1 MPNQLVVEEID
12 EHEAYFQ
19 IIGSRFPHIE
29 ERLRLMW
36 GTPEVAPYLQNL
48 TISNRSDRQ
57 GFPPEVFRALNAL
70 LHMQMGAGKGDVWGG
85 VSKRKGHG

>member
-36 GTPEVAPYLQNL
+36 GTPEVATYLQDL
-48 TISNRSDRQ
+48 TISNRGDARGVQGSERTDPHADRRRQ
-57 GFPPEVFRALNAL
+57 GRCL
-70 LHMQMGAGKGDVWGG
+70 G
-85 VSKRKGHG
+85 

>member
-36 GTPEVAPYLQNL
+36 GVARSGGRCFAR
-48 TISNRSDRQ
+48 SNQGRDRQ
-57 GFPPEVFRALNAL
+57 
-70 LHMQMGAGKGDVWGG
+70 
-85 VSKRKGHG
+85 S

>member
-1 MPNQLVVEEID
+1 MPNQLVVEEIE

-36 GTPEVAPYLQNL
+36 GTPEAATYLQDL
-48 TISNRSDRQ
+48 TISNRGDRQ
-57 GFPPEVFRALNAL
+57 GFPLEVFKALNTL
-70 LHMQMGAGKGDVWGG
+70 IHMQTGVDKGDIWGS
-85 VSKRKGHG
+85 VSKRKDHG